1 MILTVYIIDDEAH
14 AVHVLKDYVAKTPDL
29 VLTGAATN
37 PMSALPDLTG
47 NKPPML
53 LLLDVD
59 MPGISGLELAGLLRP
74 DTSVIFI
81 TSFREFGVEAFELR
95 AVDYL
100 LKPVSY
106 ARFFNAIQKVKDE
119 QNAKQNFVKERTSI
133 FVKGDVKEKY
143 IKVVIKDILFIAA
156 ALNYIEI
163 HFANEKVLTYLTL
176 GEILAELP
184 AGDFCQVQRSFI
196 VNRNRIKAI
205 EKSQIK
211 MDNDKAIPIGKAFES
226 AFFLW
231 LGADFLISKR
241 LSEN

>member
-14 AVHVLKDYVAKTPDL
+14 AVHVLKDYVEKTPGL
-29 VLTGAATN
+29 ELAGSATN

-47 NKPPML
+47 SNPPML

-59 MPGISGLELAGLLRP
+59 MPGISGLELAGLIRQ

-106 ARFFNAIQKVKDE
+106 VRFFNAIQKVKDE
-119 QNAKQNFVKERTSI
+119 QNAKHNFVKERTSI

-143 IKVVIKDILFIAA
+143 IKIIIKDILFIAA

-163 HFANEKVLTYLTL
+163 NFANEKVLTYLTL
-176 GEILAELP
+176 GEVLAELP
-184 AGDFCQVQRSFI
+184 ADDFCQVQRSFI

-211 MDNDKAIPIGKAFES
+211 MDNDKMIPIGKSFE
-226 AFFLW
+226 ATFFLW